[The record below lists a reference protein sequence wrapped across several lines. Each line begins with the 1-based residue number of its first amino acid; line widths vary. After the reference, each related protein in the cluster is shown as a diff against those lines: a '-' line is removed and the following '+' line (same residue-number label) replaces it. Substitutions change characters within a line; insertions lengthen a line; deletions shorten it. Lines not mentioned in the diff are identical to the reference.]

1 MCHLALVDSI
11 WSDMSTTAEVP
22 SLLSTLTS
30 TKVYK
35 ATQGRLV
42 RQVTLA
48 VLLAA
53 VVLGSYQF
61 SEAYLLD
68 ASRLVKLGVPV
79 LLFVLGSWS
88 VYRLIHWPRFADFLV
103 AVQGE
108 LDKVNW
114 STWEYLIR
122 ATGVVLVTMVIAS
135 AFLWMCDFAWVN
147 LFEFIGF
154 LRATKA

>member
-1 MCHLALVDSI
+1 MPTATEDS
-11 WSDMSTTAEVP
+11 

-30 TKVYK
+30 ARIYK
-35 ATQGRLV
+35 RTQGRMV

-48 VLLAA
+48 VLLAGVLLGCYRMSEEYLQDVARPIAA
-53 VVLGSYQF
+53 VVTVVTFVTSAWCVF
-61 SEAYLLD
+61 
-68 ASRLVKLGVPV
+68 RLT
-79 LLFVLGSWS
+79 
-88 VYRLIHWPRFADFLV
+88 HWPRFADFLV
-103 AVQGE
+103 SVQGE

-114 STWEYLIR
+114 ATWEYLIR

-135 AFLWMCDFAWVN
+135 AFLWVCDFAWIN

>member
-1 MCHLALVDSI
+1 
-11 WSDMSTTAEVP
+11 
-22 SLLSTLTS
+22 
-30 TKVYK
+30 
-35 ATQGRLV
+35 
-42 RQVTLA
+42 
-48 VLLAA
+48 
-53 VVLGSYQF
+53 
-61 SEAYLLD
+61 LLD

>member
-1 MCHLALVDSI
+1 
-11 WSDMSTTAEVP
+11 MSTTAEVP

-35 ATQGRLV
+35 ASQGRLV